1 MVYVNIFPEHIK
13 LIYLL
18 NSHFYIIT
26 KMLQIRVSF
35 ETITPDQ
42 TNAVIDYYNQH
53 KNADWNEIEKNV
65 AAEGGFMIA
74 LKPDEIKPGSKNPN
88 DMVKQVRWNRKRL
101 LSGRYGKY
109 LNVFSDDETTLLYDA
124 MVSVFGKEL
133 VELANL

>member
-1 MVYVNIFPEHIK
+1 
-13 LIYLL
+13 
-18 NSHFYIIT
+18 
-26 KMLQIRVSF
+26 MLQIQVSF
-35 ETITPDQ
+35 ETITPQ
-42 TNAVIDYYNQH
+42 QSSAVIDYYNQH

-109 LNVFSDDETTLLYDA
+109 LNVFTDDETTLLYHA
-124 MVSVFGKEL
+124 MVSVFGKEVVVL
-133 VELANL
+133 E